1 MESSDD
7 ATAGYRHLKFLDGKR
22 KSVIVWVVHQEA
34 MKDVFLDA
42 LGLVT
47 GRNQGAGG
55 SNDNIA
61 FINSSV
67 LCVFDAVG
75 FDVVDDSSPLA
86 IDVDGT

>member
-1 MESSDD
+1 MESSDY
-7 ATAGYRHLKFLDGKR
+7 APARSWHLKFLDGKR
-22 KSVIVWVVHQEA
+22 ESVIVWVVHQEP

-61 FINSSV
+61 FFNSSV

-75 FDVVDDSSPLA
+75 FDVVDDSAPLA
-86 IDVDGT
+86 IDVNGT